1 MTARSDN
8 ITEPKKHIKDEGVER
23 MQLCISALKTL
34 GASLISGFSFSA
46 RPLANGSVIT
56 AARVNF
62 VLLCLIARRRGDGG
76 LIWRVAMK
84 TGKYNLQVTRFQKL
98 VSDLVISLLFP
109 ESRYKRKL
117 LQENEMC
124 LRNHSCY

>member
-1 MTARSDN
+1 
-8 ITEPKKHIKDEGVER
+8 
-23 MQLCISALKTL
+23 MQLCISALETV

-56 AARVNF
+56 ARQVNF
-62 VLLCLIARRRGDGG
+62 VLLCLIARRRGGGG

-84 TGKYNLQVTRFQKL
+84 TVKYNLQVTRFQKL
-98 VSDLVISLLFP
+98 VSDPVISLLFP

-117 LQENEMC
+117 LQENERRSRKIKC
-124 LRNHSCY
+124 AYVIKVAISLDKNYSNTNLPVK